1 MKLEDIKK
9 MKERGEVFPGT
20 YDHIFKSVIEDD
32 NLKDYT
38 AFIVQSTIGRPI
50 DIDSIIFINPEYT
63 KDNILDKGNTT
74 DVLML
79 VNGGDRIALEMN
91 KTNNNELIKRNRSH
105 LFEGMVKTIN
115 VSFKDGINHYFIQI
129 CFDNFSLKNKLI
141 STYKLTDLEDGL
153 VDEENENFVKYRIN
167 LVKIYKKYYTLDEEL
182 TRFEKALAI
191 LSFNKVKDLRK
202 ISEGDEMLMRVVK
215 KIEELTDD
223 PEMVQYID
231 VERGMELGRKED
243 IQIAAEKA
251 ANKAAKKAAKEAAKE
266 ATIKTEKKT
275 KIETAR
281 KMLKDNLD
289 IDSISKYT
297 GLSKEEIKK
306 L

>member
-1 MKLEDIKK
+1 MTLEDIKK

-32 NLKDYT
+32 NLRDFT
-38 AFIVQSTIGRPI
+38 AYIVGNTIGRPI
-50 DIDSIIFINPEYT
+50 DEESIIFINPEYT
-63 KDNILDKGNTT
+63 KDSVLDKGNIT

-79 VNGGDRIALEMN
+79 ANGGDRISLEMN
-91 KTNNNELIKRNRSH
+91 RSNNNDLIKRNKSH

-115 VSFKDGINHYFIQI
+115 VSFKDGIDHYFIQI

-141 STYKLTDLEDGL
+141 STYKLTDLEDGI

-167 LVKIYKKYYTLDEEL
+167 LAKIYKKYYTLDEEL

-191 LSFNKVKDLRK
+191 LSFSKVKDLRK

-223 PEMVQYID
+223 PDMVQYID
-231 VERGMELGRKED
+231 VEKGMELGRKED
-243 IQIAAEKA
+243 IE
-251 ANKAAKKAAKEAAKE
+251 KAAKKAAKEASKKE
-266 ATIKTEKKT
+266 
-275 KIETAR
+275 KIETAK
-281 KMLKDNLD
+281 KMLKDKLD
-289 IDSISKYT
+289 VNVISKYT
-297 GLSKEEIKK
+297 GLSKEEINS
-306 L
+306 LN

>member
-1 MKLEDIKK
+1 MTLKDIKK

-32 NLKDYT
+32 NLKDFT
-38 AFIVQSTIGRPI
+38 AFVVGRTIGRPI

-63 KDNILDKGNTT
+63 KDNVLDKGNIT

-79 VNGGDRIALEMN
+79 ANGGDRIALEMN
-91 KTNNNELIKRNRSH
+91 RSNNGELIKRNKSH

-115 VSFKDGINHYFIQI
+115 VSFKDGKEHYFIQI

-141 STYKLTDLEDGL
+141 SEYKLTDTEDGI
-153 VDEENENFVKYRIN
+153 VDEENENFIKYRIN
-167 LVKIYKKYYTLDEEL
+167 LVKVYKKYYTLDEEL

-191 LSFNKVKDLRK
+191 LSFNKIKDLRK
-202 ISEGDEMLMRVVK
+202 LSEGDEMLMRVVK

-223 PEMVQYID
+223 PDMVQYID
-231 VERGMELGRKED
+231 VEKGMELGRKED
-243 IQIAAEKA
+243 IE
-251 ANKAAKKAAKEAAKE
+251 KAAKEAAKE
-266 ATIKTEKKT
+266 ATKATT
-275 KIETAR
+275 IETAK
-281 KMLKDNLD
+281 KMKKEKID
-289 IDSISKYT
+289 ISLISKIT
-297 GLSKEEIKK
+297 SLSEEEIKK

>member
-1 MKLEDIKK
+1 MAINDIKK

-32 NLKDYT
+32 NLKDFT
-38 AFIVQSTIGRPI
+38 AYIVGNTIGRPI
-50 DIDSIIFINPEYT
+50 DEESIIFINPEYT
-63 KDNILDKGNTT
+63 KDNVLDKGNIT

-79 VNGGDRIALEMN
+79 ANGGDRIALEMN
-91 KTNNNELIKRNRSH
+91 RHNDNELIKRNKSH

-115 VSFKDGINHYFIQI
+115 VSFKDGIDYYFIQI
-129 CFDNFSLKNKLI
+129 CFDNFSLKDKLI
-141 STYKLTDLEDGL
+141 STYKLTDLDDGI

-167 LVKIYKKYYTLDEEL
+167 LAKIYKKYYTLDEEL

-223 PEMVQYID
+223 PDMVQYID
-231 VERGMELGRKED
+231 VEKGMELGRKED
-243 IQIAAEKA
+243 IEK
-251 ANKAAKKAAKEAAKE
+251 AAKE
-266 ATIKTEKKT
+266 ATIKAEKKT
-275 KIETAR
+275 KFETAR
-281 KMLKDNLD
+281 KMLEDKLD
-289 IDSISKYT
+289 INIISKYT
-297 GLSKEEIKK
+297 DLSKEEIEK
-306 L
+306 LT

>member
-38 AFIVQSTIGRPI
+38 AFIIESTIGRPI
-50 DIDSIIFINPEYT
+50 DIDSIIFINPEYH
-63 KDNILDKGNTT
+63 KDNILDKGNIT

-91 KTNNNELIKRNRSH
+91 RSNNNELIKRNKSH

-115 VSFKDGINHYFIQI
+115 ISYKDGEEHYFMQI
-129 CFDNFSLKNKLI
+129 CFDNFSIKNKLI
-141 STYKLTDLEDGL
+141 SIYKLTDLEDGL

-167 LVKIYKKYYTLDEEL
+167 LAKIYKKYYTLDEKL
-182 TRFEKALAI
+182 TRFEKALAV
-191 LSFNKVKDLRK
+191 LTFNKIEDLRK
-202 ISEGDEMLMRVVK
+202 ISKGDEMLMRVVK

-223 PEMVQYID
+223 PDMVQYID
-231 VERGMELGRKED
+231 VEKGMELGRKED
-243 IQIAAEKA
+243 IQIATE
-251 ANKAAKKAAKEAAKE
+251 KAAKKAAIETE
-266 ATIKTEKKT
+266 EKTR
-275 KIETAR
+275 IETAR

>member
-1 MKLEDIKK
+1 MTLKDVKK

-20 YDHIFKSVIEDD
+20 YDHVFKSVIEDD
-32 NLKDYT
+32 NLKDFT
-38 AFIVQSTIGRPI
+38 AFIVGRTIGRSI

-63 KDNILDKGNTT
+63 KDNILDKGNIT

-79 VNGGDRIALEMN
+79 ANGGDRISLEMN
-91 KTNNNELIKRNRSH
+91 RSNDNKLVKRNKSH

-115 VSFKDGINHYFIQI
+115 VSFKDGIDYYFIQI
-129 CFDNFSLKNKLI
+129 CFDNFSLKDKLI
-141 STYKLTDLEDGL
+141 STYKLTDLDDGI

-167 LVKIYKKYYTLDEEL
+167 LAKIYKKYYTLDEEL

-202 ISEGDEMLMRVVK
+202 LSEGDEMLMRVVK

-223 PEMVQYID
+223 PDMVQYID
-231 VERGMELGRKED
+231 VEKGMEYGHKLD
-243 IQIAAEKA
+243 IQEAVEKAEK
-251 ANKAAKKAAKEAAKE
+251 KAEEKAQKV
-266 ATIKTEKKT
+266 

-281 KMLKDNLD
+281 KMLEDGLDNKL
-289 IDSISKYT
+289 ISKYT
-297 GLSKEEIKK
+297 GLTNVELEKLKK
-306 L
+306 